1 MAQILDQPLL
11 NTPLVDG
18 VLNDKSIRLAGMDG
32 QDLDIATINTQEYDK
47 PLLVQAEASAI
58 IIPFA

>member
-18 VLNDKSIRLAGMDG
+18 VLNDKNIRTAGMDG
-32 QDLDIATINTQEYDK
+32 QELDVATINTAEYDK
-47 PLLVQAEASAI
+47 PEPIQPEASI
-58 IIPFA
+58 IIVPIA